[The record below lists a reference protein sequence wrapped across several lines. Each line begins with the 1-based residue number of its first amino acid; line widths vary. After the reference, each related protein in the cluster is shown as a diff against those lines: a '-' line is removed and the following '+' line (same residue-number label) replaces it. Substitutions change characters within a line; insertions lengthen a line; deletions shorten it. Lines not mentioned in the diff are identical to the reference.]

1 MLPSTITVQA
11 RYSGHL
17 PDRVSGDQHLPGRA
31 SKLWLSRADAVQLVA
46 APNGNPVAPPRRP
59 PQPGRRP
66 GSPSGS
72 SSYTSGSSYS
82 HHGQRG
88 QPQARAWG
96 APRQQ
101 SPRPRV
107 RLSAWQQGVT
117 GRVGSNMSR
126 NLSA

>member
-82 HHGQRG
+82 TTDSEVSPR
-88 QPQARAWG
+88 RERG
-96 APRQQ
+96 APPPAVPKTQGA
-101 SPRPRV
+101 S
-107 RLSAWQQGVT
+107 LSLAAGCH
-117 GRVGSNMSR
+117 GASGIDMSR